1 MNSFP
6 VKAPASAGY
15 EVNDLYFAR
24 RIAMPTFRPS
34 LATYVE
40 TLTRSFL
47 LSLGLDHVL
56 IDFLM
61 RAAIGA
67 AAVLLAILFVGARTT
82 RHR

>member
-1 MNSFP
+1 
-6 VKAPASAGY
+6 
-15 EVNDLYFAR
+15 
-24 RIAMPTFRPS
+24 MPTFRPS